1 MAAIG
6 QPATVARSRR
16 PFGVRLYLT
25 LGFAAVA
32 SIAAGFSYLLVT
44 GSSDEAASEQAA
56 NITLGRTARL
66 ADRIG
71 AHPSAN
77 AAAQIDSVKDQGY
90 SAWAFDARGRL
101 LTPRLSRGVE
111 LGEVPGQ
118 RAAIAAAMRGSRTVD
133 QLPGVVT
140 VASVPLF
147 RNGRLSGAVL
157 ARAEQPE
164 EIERTIDAL
173 RGDRLTAAAIAVAI
187 AVVIGFLIATAIT
200 TRVKRL
206 AGSAARITEGRLDEP
221 LEGTGGRDEIT
232 ELGMALE
239 TMRIALRET
248 FGALSSERDRL
259 SAIFDALDDAVMVVG
274 RQAEVRFSN
283 RAAEPLIGPDGKAI
297 AALVPWLRR
306 AAERGAA
313 EHDGLRVGDRVYAVG
328 IRDLPAED
336 AVLAVVRDR
345 TAGLRREL
353 AEREFVSNAAH
364 ELRNPIAGI
373 SGAIEVLRAGA
384 KDDPNAR
391 DHFLARL
398 SEDVE
403 RVTRLTDSLL
413 TLARMEAVGK
423 ETTEA
428 LDVGITIE
436 EAAQAVA
443 PPDGIEVKLDVGA
456 DVAAQGDPVLLRQV
470 LIGLLTN
477 AFKNTPPPGVV
488 TLRAR
493 RGRDGQ
499 VLIEVSD
506 TGTGIAA
513 GGGRSGVRALLPRLG
528 LPRAGGLRP
537 RALDREADGGC
548 NGGGDGGGVESRHG
562 QHLLGAPSGRRGGR
576 NPGGVIAM
584 TDGRILIADDEPSV
598 RDAVGYALEQ
608 EGFDVTLAED
618 GRRRGSQARRR
629 RRRASTC

>member
-6 QPATVARSRR
+6 QPTTVAKSRR

-44 GSSDEAASEQAA
+44 GSSDEVASEEAS
-56 NITLGRTARL
+56 NVTIGRTARV

-71 AHPSAN
+71 AHPWPS
-77 AAAQIDSVKDQGY
+77 AAAQIESVNDPGF

-101 LTPRLSRGVE
+101 LTPPLSRSVE
-111 LGEVPGQ
+111 LGDIPNRRTAVAE
-118 RAAIAAAMRGSRTVD
+118 ALRGSRAVQ
-133 QLPGVVT
+133 QLPDVVT
-140 VASVPLF
+140 VVAVPIL
-147 RNGRLSGAVL
+147 RDGRLSGALL
-157 ARAEQPE
+157 ARADRPE
-164 EIERTIDAL
+164 EIDRTIDAI
-173 RGDRLTAAAIAVAI
+173 RGDRLTAAAIAVAV

-221 LEGTGGRDEIT
+221 LQGTGGRDEIAD
-232 ELGMALE
+232 LGMALE

-248 FGALSSERDRL
+248 FNALSSERDRL

-274 RQAEVRFSN
+274 PQAEVRFSN
-283 RAAEPLIGPDGKAI
+283 RAAAPLIGSDGKVI

-313 EHDGLRVGDRVYAVG
+313 QHDGLRLGDRVYAVG
-328 IRDLPAED
+328 IRYLPAED
-336 AVLAVVRDR
+336 AGLAVVRDR

-384 KDDPNAR
+384 KDDPSAR
-391 DHFLARL
+391 EHFLARL

-403 RVTRLTDSLL
+403 RVTRLTDALL
-413 TLARMEAVGK
+413 MLARIEAVGR
-423 ETTEA
+423 EATEA
-428 LDVGITIE
+428 LDVGITVE
-436 EAAQAVA
+436 EAVQAVA
-443 PPDGIEVKLDVGA
+443 PPDGIEVRLEVEPEVTA
-456 DVAAQGDPVLLRQV
+456 RADPVLLRQV

-477 AFKNTPPPGVV
+477 AFKNTPPPGTVAV
-488 TLRAR
+488 RAR
-493 RGRDGQ
+493 RYEDRH

-506 TGTGIAA
+506 TGSGIAEDEVDRIFERFYR
-513 GGGRSGVRALLPRLG
+513 GSGSLEHEGFGLG
-528 LPRAGGLRP
+528 LAIAKRMVDVMEG
-537 RALDREADGGC
+537 EM
-548 NGGGDGGGVESRHG
+548 GVESKE
-562 QHLLGAPSGRRGGR
+562 GAGS
-576 NPGGVIAM
+576 
-584 TDGRILIADDEPSV
+584 TFWV
-598 RDAVGYALEQ
+598 RLPVAQ
-608 EGFDVTLAED
+608 
-618 GRRRGSQARRR
+618 
-629 RRRASTC
+629 RAPTPVA

>member
-6 QPATVARSRR
+6 QPATTARSRR

-44 GSSDEAASEQAA
+44 GSGDQAASAEAS

-66 ADRIG
+66 ADRI
-71 AHPSAN
+71 AVRPPAD
-77 AAAQIDSVKDQGY
+77 AAAQIEAVDDQGY

-101 LTPRLSRGVE
+101 LTPALSRGVE
-111 LGEVPGQ
+111 LSEMPGRQ
-118 RAAIAAAMRGSRTVD
+118 EAIATALRGSRTVD

-140 VASVPLF
+140 VASLPLISD
-147 RNGRLSGAVL
+147 GRISGALL
-157 ARAEQPE
+157 ARAERPE
-164 EIERTIDAL
+164 EIERTIDAI
-173 RGDRLTAAAIAVAI
+173 RGDRLTATAIAVAV

-221 LEGTGGRDEIT
+221 LEGTGGRDEIAD
-232 ELGMALE
+232 LGLALE

-274 RQAEVRFSN
+274 PQGDVRFSN
-283 RAAEPLIGPDGKAI
+283 RAAEPLIRPDGRAI

-306 AAERGAA
+306 AAAHGAA
-313 EHDGLRVGDRVYAVG
+313 EHDGVRVADRVYALG
-328 IRDLPAED
+328 IRHLPAED
-336 AVLAVVRDR
+336 AALAVVRDR

-384 KDDPNAR
+384 KDDPSAR

-436 EAAQAVA
+436 EAAQAVG
-443 PPDGIEVKLDVGA
+443 PPDGIDVKLDIGE

-470 LIGLLTN
+470 LVGLLTN

-493 RGRDGQ
+493 RGRNSD

-513 GGGRSGVRALLPRLG
+513 EEVGRVFERFYRGSGSLQQEGFGLG
-528 LPRAGGLRP
+528 LSIAKRMVDVMEG
-537 RALDREADGGC
+537 EM
-548 NGGGDGGGVESRHG
+548 GVESN
-562 QHLLGAPSGRRGGR
+562 LGTGS
-576 NPGGVIAM
+576 
-584 TDGRILIADDEPSV
+584 TFWV
-598 RDAVGYALEQ
+598 RLPV
-608 EGFDVTLAED
+608 AE
-618 GRRRGSQARRR
+618 A
-629 RRRASTC
+629 AATPVA

>member
-1 MAAIG
+1 MAAVG
-6 QPATVARSRR
+6 QSTRVARSRR

-44 GSSDEAASEQAA
+44 GSSDQVASEEAA
-56 NITLGRTARL
+56 NFTIGRTVRV

-71 AHPSAN
+71 ARPWAS
-77 AAAQIDSVKDQGY
+77 AAAQIESVKEQGY
-90 SAWAFDARGRL
+90 SAWAFDSRGRL

-111 LGEVPGQ
+111 LGGVPA
-118 RAAIAAAMRGSRTVD
+118 RRPAVAAALSGSRAVHR
-133 QLPGVVT
+133 LPMVVT
-140 VASVPLF
+140 VASAPIL
-147 RNGRLSGAVL
+147 RNGRVSGALL
-157 ARAEQPE
+157 ARADRPE
-164 EIERTIDAL
+164 EIDRTIDAI
-173 RGDRLTAAAIAVAI
+173 RGERLTAAAIAVAV

-206 AGSAARITEGRLDEP
+206 AGSAARISEGRLDEP
-221 LEGTGGRDEIT
+221 LEGTGGRDEIAD
-232 ELGMALE
+232 LGTALE

-248 FGALSSERDRL
+248 FVALSSERDRL

-274 RQAEVRFSN
+274 PQAEVRFSN
-283 RAAEPLIGPDGKAI
+283 RAAAPLIAPDGKAI
-297 AALVPWLRR
+297 VALVPWLRR
-306 AAERGAA
+306 AAESGAVQ
-313 EHDGLRVGDRVYAVG
+313 HDGLRVGDRVYAVG
-328 IRDLPAED
+328 IRHLPAED
-336 AVLAVVRDR
+336 ARLAVVRDR
-345 TAGLRREL
+345 TAALRSEL
-353 AEREFVSNAAH
+353 TEREFVSNAAH

-436 EAAQAVA
+436 EAVQAVA
-443 PPDGIEVKLDVGA
+443 APDGLEVRLDLGA
-456 DVAAQGDPVLLRQV
+456 DVAARGDPVLLRQV

-488 TLRAR
+488 TVSAR
-493 RGRDGQ
+493 GDVDRQ

-506 TGTGIAA
+506 TGTGIASDEVDRVFERFYR
-513 GGGRSGVRALLPRLG
+513 GSG
-528 LPRAGGLRP
+528 
-537 RALDREADGGC
+537 
-548 NGGGDGGGVESRHG
+548 
-562 QHLLGAPSGRRGGR
+562 
-576 NPGGVIAM
+576 
-584 TDGRILIADDEPSV
+584 T
-598 RDAVGYALEQ
+598 LEQ
-608 EGFDVTLAED
+608 EGFGLGLSIAKRMVDVMEGEMGVESKQGTGSTFWVRLPVAEV
-618 GRRRGSQARRR
+618 A
-629 RRRASTC
+629 ATPVA

>member
-44 GSSDEAASEQAA
+44 GSSEGAAGEQAA

-66 ADRIG
+66 ADRIS

-77 AAAQIDSVKDQGY
+77 AAAQIDLVKDQGF
-90 SAWAFDARGRL
+90 SAWAFDADGRL

-118 RAAIAAAMRGSRTVD
+118 RALATVAATRGSRTVR
-133 QLPGVVT
+133 QLPGVVS

-157 ARAEQPE
+157 ARADQPE

-173 RGDRLTAAAIAVAI
+173 RGDRLAAAAIAVAI

-306 AAERGAA
+306 AADRGAA
-313 EHDGLRVGDRVYAVG
+313 VHDGLQVGDRVYAVG

-413 TLARMEAVGK
+413 TLARIEAVGK

-443 PPDGIEVKLDVGA
+443 PPDGIDVKLDVA
-456 DVAAQGDPVLLRQV
+456 PDVAAQGDPVLLRQV

-493 RGRDGQ
+493 RGRDSE

-506 TGTGIAA
+506 TGTGIVAEEV
-513 GGGRSGVRALLPRLG
+513 GRVFERFYRGSG
-528 LPRAGGLRP
+528 
-537 RALDREADGGC
+537 
-548 NGGGDGGGVESRHG
+548 S
-562 QHLLGAPSGRRGGR
+562 
-576 NPGGVIAM
+576 
-584 TDGRILIADDEPSV
+584 
-598 RDAVGYALEQ
+598 LEQ
-608 EGFDVTLAED
+608 EGFGLGLSIAKRMVDVMEGEMGVESKVGTGSTFWVRLPVAEM
-618 GRRRGSQARRR
+618 A
-629 RRRASTC
+629 ATPVA